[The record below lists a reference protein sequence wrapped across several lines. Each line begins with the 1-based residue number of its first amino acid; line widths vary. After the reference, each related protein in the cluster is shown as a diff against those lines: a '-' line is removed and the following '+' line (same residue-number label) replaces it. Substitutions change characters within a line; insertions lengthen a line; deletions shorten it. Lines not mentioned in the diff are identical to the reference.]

1 MQEETIVFYSCNLKL
16 EGVLRY
22 PDQIKK
28 PVPCLLLI
36 HGSMEHDRDG
46 NILKTQDNKQVR
58 KKNFFLEI
66 SSRLCDAG
74 FATFSWDKRGFGKSE
89 GSTCEYAEQ
98 AHDAKSA
105 IDALYQRGNIINT
118 EAIAVFGQSAG
129 VYIACLL
136 SKEESRP
143 KAFVLSGGLYRD
155 YNEMM
160 SYNYHRVRDYA
171 NRSPA
176 HLDWVERNDLW
187 GLALG
192 INLDS
197 MFEAIANGKKE
208 FRIEYKG
215 HIWVIP
221 LNGQIYTPEYAS
233 KNQFKS
239 IKRPTLIIHGD
250 TDLNVPVQDSE
261 SIEKEL
267 KCNGNNNVK
276 RVIIK
281 NADHSFQEVAP
292 DQETRLRE
300 RMSLESFKH
309 PYVES
314 YFQNIIVFLKERF
327 PDA

>member
-1 MQEETIVFYSCNLKL
+1 MQQETITFYSGNLKL

-22 PDQIKK
+22 PDQLKK

-46 NILKTQDNKQVR
+46 NILKTQDNRHVH

-66 SSRLCDAG
+66 SVRLCAAG

-89 GSTCEYAEQ
+89 GSTCEYSEQ
-98 AHDAKSA
+98 AQDAKA
-105 IDALYQRGNIINT
+105 ALDVLTQRKDVVNSN
-118 EAIAVFGQSAG
+118 AIAVFGQSAG
-129 VYIACLL
+129 VYVSCLL
-136 SKEESRP
+136 AKEENRP
-143 KAFVLSGGLYRD
+143 NAYVLSGGLYRD

-176 HLDWVERNDLW
+176 HLEWVEKNDLW

-192 INLDS
+192 VNLDR
-197 MFEAIANGKKE
+197 MFEAISMGETE
-208 FRIEYKG
+208 FRVEYKG
-215 HIWVIP
+215 HVWMFP
-221 LNGQIYTPEYAS
+221 LNNQIHTPEYAS
-233 KNQFKS
+233 KNQFKY

-250 TDLNVPVQDSE
+250 TDLNVPVQDAE

-267 KCNGNNNVK
+267 KRIGNNDVK

-281 NADHSFQEVAP
+281 NADHSFQEVDP
-292 DQETRLRE
+292 DEETRLKE

-309 PYVES
+309 PYIES
-314 YFQNIIVFLKERF
+314 YFQNIIAFLKERF

>member
-1 MQEETIVFYSCNLKL
+1 MQEETIVFYSDNLKL

-22 PDQIKK
+22 PDQLKK

-46 NILKTQDNKQVR
+46 NILKTNDNKQLR

-66 SSRLCDAG
+66 STRLCAAG
-74 FATFSWDKRGFGKSE
+74 IATFSWDKRSFGKSE
-89 GSTCEYAEQ
+89 GSTCEYSEQ
-98 AHDAKSA
+98 AQDAKA
-105 IDALYQRGNIINT
+105 ALDVLHQRKNIVDSN
-118 EAIAVFGQSAG
+118 AIAVFGQSAG
-129 VYIACLL
+129 VYISCLL
-136 SKEESRP
+136 AREETRT
-143 KAFVLSGGLYRD
+143 KAYVLSGGLYRD
-155 YNEMM
+155 YNAMM

-176 HLDWVERNDLW
+176 HREWAEKNDLW

-192 INLDS
+192 INLDR
-197 MFEAIANGKKE
+197 MFEAISMGEKE

-215 HIWVIP
+215 HIWTIP
-221 LNGQIYTPEYAS
+221 LNSKIYTPEFAS
-233 KNQFKS
+233 KNQFKY
-239 IKRPTLIIHGD
+239 IKQPTLIIHGD
-250 TDLNVPVQDSE
+250 TDLNVPVQDAE

-267 KCNGNNNVK
+267 KRNGNNNVK

-292 DQETRLRE
+292 DEETRLRE

-309 PYVES
+309 PYIES
-314 YFQNIIVFLKERF
+314 YFQNIIAFLKERF

>member
-1 MQEETIVFYSCNLKL
+1 MQEETITFNSGKLKL

-22 PDQIKK
+22 PNHLTK
-28 PVPCLLLI
+28 PIPCLLLI

-46 NILKTQDNKQVR
+46 NILKTQDNKQIR

-66 SSRLCDAG
+66 SIRLCAAG
-74 FATFSWDKRGFGKSE
+74 FATFSWDKRSFGKSE
-89 GSTCEYAEQ
+89 GSTCEYSEQ
-98 AHDAKSA
+98 AQDAQA
-105 IDALYQRGNIINT
+105 ALDFLYQKGDIVKT
-118 EAIAVFGQSAG
+118 DSVAVFGQSAG
-129 VYIACLL
+129 VYVACLL
-136 SKEESRP
+136 AREETRP
-143 KAFVLSGGLYRD
+143 KAYVLSGGLYRD

-171 NRSPA
+171 RRSPA
-176 HLDWVERNDLW
+176 HLEWAEKNDLW

-192 INLDS
+192 VNLDR
-197 MFEAIANGKKE
+197 MFEAISMGNTE
-208 FRIEYKG
+208 FLVEYKG
-215 HIWVIP
+215 HVWTFP
-221 LNGQIYTPEYAS
+221 LNLQIYAPEYAS
-233 KNQFKS
+233 KNQFKY

-250 TDLNVPVQDSE
+250 TDLNVPVQDAE

-267 KCNGNNNVK
+267 KRNGSNEVK

-281 NADHSFQEVAP
+281 NADHSFQEVAS
-292 DQETRLRE
+292 DEETRLRE

-314 YFQNIIVFLKERF
+314 YFQNIVDFLKERF